1 MLVACCVSV
10 SSEVPEHPVLS
21 PVSGHLFERRLIE
34 KYISEN
40 GTDPVN
46 NEKLQLDMLI
56 DVKSKCSSFSL
67 LFFFMLFLQTLL
79 PFHLLHWLACN
90 MLISTVW
97 HFVEKLYSSAF
108 SEGIMVWYF
117 LHPIFTCRWRSSA
130 VLKLM
135 FSSTLQLYISTFLSQ
150 LCLHWAGFTMQQ
162 FLSLFHH

>member
-1 MLVACCVSV
+1 MACCVSV

-79 PFHLLHWLACN
+79 PFHLLH
-90 MLISTVW
+90 
-97 HFVEKLYSSAF
+97 
-108 SEGIMVWYF
+108 
-117 LHPIFTCRWRSSA
+117 
-130 VLKLM
+130 
-135 FSSTLQLYISTFLSQ
+135 
-150 LCLHWAGFTMQQ
+150 
-162 FLSLFHH
+162 